1 MVQDV
6 LITHPFT
13 KISNWSSGNTY
24 FHITIGNLV
33 RGSKLLCETS
43 LVGGHGPGDLSYLLD
58 FSLYNQRTTLSLRF
72 FFQGYKM
79 DDLLTSYISQ
89 MLTTMTKQRTG
100 RGQSKW
106 TSYWQEATELI
117 RHLRP
122 IGQHCSWGRTFAYQL
137 WRMSRSPSA
146 SSEGSKFTWESS
158 ALSSDDPGEGPSNYL
173 NHYYYEDDDL
183 SSEDDYLWPLTSPS
197 CRSQLL
203 LWNTYSMFTE
213 THTWLLPCHITS
225 RTNETEDAC
234 DDWNNDICENVIIP
248 EICLP
253 GDTETHYYS
262 FFLIDL
268 SWDVGISNTE
278 CWRQLSKMDKPVSV
292 IPNIQ

>member
-100 RGQSKW
+100 RGQSK
-106 TSYWQEATELI
+106 
-117 RHLRP
+117 
-122 IGQHCSWGRTFAYQL
+122 
-137 WRMSRSPSA
+137 
-146 SSEGSKFTWESS
+146 
-158 ALSSDDPGEGPSNYL
+158 
-173 NHYYYEDDDL
+173 
-183 SSEDDYLWPLTSPS
+183 
-197 CRSQLL
+197 
-203 LWNTYSMFTE
+203 
-213 THTWLLPCHITS
+213 
-225 RTNETEDAC
+225 
-234 DDWNNDICENVIIP
+234 
-248 EICLP
+248 
-253 GDTETHYYS
+253 
-262 FFLIDL
+262 
-268 SWDVGISNTE
+268 
-278 CWRQLSKMDKPVSV
+278 
-292 IPNIQ
+292 